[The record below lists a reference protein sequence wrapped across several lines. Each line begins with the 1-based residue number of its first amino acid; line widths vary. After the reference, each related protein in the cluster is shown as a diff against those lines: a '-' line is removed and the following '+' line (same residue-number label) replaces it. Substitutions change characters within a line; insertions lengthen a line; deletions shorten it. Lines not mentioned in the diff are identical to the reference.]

1 MHLSDVVGAVAEALL
16 DLLTVAAVG
25 AGADNET
32 ERRVTCGLVVA
43 GTDLSYTVEAVDDAE
58 DLLEKT
64 YAGGPADR
72 AADGPSS
79 VLLLQT
85 VAHGVVARA
94 ARSLTATKVAVAD
107 LASADGTA
115 RVSDLTV
122 VRDDTCCVT
131 DLEVVTDDVF
141 GVADLVVVG
150 DVLAVAVA
158 DLAVVTDGAV
168 SDLAVADG
176 AACCSVAAAVTD
188 PEAVADGIVSDLV
201 VVSDGGSVAA
211 VADPEA
217 VTDGGGVSDLVVV
230 RD

>member
-64 YAGGPADR
+64 YPGGPADR
-72 AADGPSS
+72 AADGPAS

-85 VAHGVVARA
+85 VAHCVVARA
-94 ARSLTATKVAVAD
+94 ARSLTATKVAVSD
-107 LASADGTA
+107 LASADGAT
-115 RVSDLTV
+115 RVSDLAV

-141 GVADLVVVG
+141 GVTDLVVVG

-158 DLAVVTDGAV
+158 DLTVVADGAV

-176 AACCSVAAAVTD
+176 ACCSVAAAVTD